1 MLETSVKDKRFFEV
15 KKKIKKDS
23 KQSLTE
29 LAPFKKALNF
39 NNIEI
44 EPKYRYF
51 PVSSSSMIK
60 VSDKNHNQ
68 DTISSIKMR

>member
-1 MLETSVKDKRFFEV
+1 METSIKEKRFFEV

-23 KQSLTE
+23 KQSLTD

-39 NNIEI
+39 DSIEI

-51 PVSSSSMIK
+51 PVSSSQNIK
-60 VSDKNHNQ
+60 HSDKNQHNN
-68 DTISSIKMR
+68 TASSIKMR